1 MSNTPAPM
9 SPFDSI
15 RHADDSGEYW
25 SAREL
30 AVLLEYTEWRNFEK
44 VVKKAIKAC
53 QNSQQQV
60 SDHFVDINKMVDIG
74 SGTQRSIRDYHLSR
88 YACYLVVQNAD
99 PEKEIVALG
108 QTYFTI
114 RTRRDEL
121 ATERQSIEELRA
133 RITERERLRK
143 RHKDLYAAAASAG
156 ITDPLEFATFEN
168 HGYRGLY
175 DGETREDIA
184 ERKGLPLT
192 ANISDYMDALEEGAN
207 SFRALMATEMIRRDG
222 TQGTTAANQTH
233 YIAGSAVRKAMKDAG
248 VPMPEKLPNTPHIR
262 EARRAL
268 KRQEQ
273 IEAEDRLGLWAQLE
287 AGEDEP
293 DDTNE

>member
-44 VVKKAIKAC
+44 VIKKAIKAC

-60 SDHFVDINKMVDIG
+60 SDHFVDINKMIETG
-74 SGTQRSIRDYHLSR
+74 KGAHRTISDYHLSR

-121 ATERQSIEELRA
+121 NDDQSIKELKG
-133 RITERERLRK
+133 RIIERDKLRR
-143 RHKDLYAAAASAG
+143 RHKELYAAAQYAG
-156 ITDPLEFATFEN
+156 ITDPRDFATFEN
-168 HGYRGLY
+168 HGYQGLY
-175 DGETREDIA
+175 HETHEQIA
-184 ERKGLPLT
+184 ERKGLPDT
-192 ANISDYMDALEEGAN
+192 ANISDYMGALEEAAN
-207 SFRALMATEMIRRDG
+207 GFRAAMATEVIRREHILG
-222 TQGTTAANQTH
+222 TEAANITH
-233 YIAGSAVRKAMKDAG
+233 YKAGTAVRKAMKEAG
-248 VPMPEKLPNTPHIR
+248 VMMPEKLPNAPHIR
-262 EARRAL
+262 EARRAV

-273 IEAEDRLGLWAQLE
+273 IEAEDKLGLWAHLE
-287 AGEDEP
+287 EGKDEEYSGE
-293 DDTNE
+293 N